1 MKRDK
6 PKLLSDSL
14 SSLIEKFSQ
23 SDVIAEM
30 EKEYQSA
37 PAKLISTLLIDDTS
51 FIQEV
56 PLPERT
62 IHYFAEGLKS
72 KGFYNPLVVRK
83 KKEGRYE
90 VILGRKRFFGAKEA
104 GILSLPCAIVDCGD
118 EETLLMLVA
127 DARDQRETNILEMA
141 LLCHALSE
149 KFGYRQQTLANL
161 SHQSRCQITNTMRL
175 LKLPA
180 SVRYDVALG
189 KLSYGQARAL
199 VSLPPFLVED
209 ASQEI
214 KKNHWSVRKTEEYC
228 KKLQGKSEKPLH
240 VPSVSYKKGNTVSL
254 TFSSKEEMEAFLKKS
269 GIPLKGRSQS
279 GIKN

>member
-56 PLPERT
+56 PLPDKT
-62 IHYFAEGLKS
+62 IRYFAEGLKS

-83 KKEGRYE
+83 KGEGRYE
-90 VILGRKRFFGAKEA
+90 VILGRKRFFGAKAA
-104 GILSLPCAIVDCGD
+104 GILSLPCAVVDCGD
-118 EETLLMLVA
+118 EETLLMLLA

-199 VSLPPFLVED
+199 VSLPTPLIDE
-209 ASQEI
+209 AAKAIQ
-214 KKNHWSVRKTEEYC
+214 KNHWSVRKAEEYC
-228 KKLQGKSEKPLH
+228 KKLQGKENKPLH
-240 VPSVSYKKGNTVSL
+240 VPSISYKKGNTVSL
-254 TFSSKEEMEAFLKKS
+254 TFSSEEEMKSFLKKA
-269 GIPLKGRSQS
+269 GIPFQTKPYS
-279 GIKN
+279 KN